1 MRSIKLSTLGL
12 QMFLIAA
19 IFAVLTQTSLQNSI
33 NCDFN
38 KRTEEKILCIINKT
52 AISHPDTKIDHD
64 NVDKLNVLKIF
75 GTSIEYLPVKL
86 DLSFPKLH
94 QYFVDNARFSKI
106 EKKNL
111 ENLKSLKILI
121 LKSKSCSEVAKDA
134 FEDLENL
141 TFLNLADSSISYF
154 HSETFK
160 PLKNL
165 EVLNILGNNLEIL
178 HPHAFDSLNQLQ
190 ILSFARNNLIT
201 LNRQLFL
208 NKNELRIID
217 GYDNN
222 FEHLDETTFDGLQLE
237 SLNLQQSGSCSLYK
251 YQLTERQE
259 IMNMDEVKEDIR
271 DDCKGTDFKIYE
283 IHARTMEIV
292 GKFGDKM

>member
-19 IFAVLTQTSLQNSI
+19 IFAVLTQPSLQNSI

-38 KRTEEKILCIINKT
+38 KQTEEEILCIINKT
-52 AISHPDTKIDHD
+52 AISHPDTKIEH
-64 NVDKLNVLKIF
+64 NHVDKLNVLKIF
-75 GTSIEYLPVKL
+75 GTSIEYLP
-86 DLSFPKLH
+86 
-94 QYFVDNARFSKI
+94 
-106 EKKNL
+106 
-111 ENLKSLKILI
+111 
-121 LKSKSCSEVAKDA
+121 
-134 FEDLENL
+134 
-141 TFLNLADSSISYF
+141 
-154 HSETFK
+154 
-160 PLKNL
+160 
-165 EVLNILGNNLEIL
+165 
-178 HPHAFDSLNQLQ
+178 
-190 ILSFARNNLIT
+190 
-201 LNRQLFL
+201 LFL

-222 FEHLDETTFDGLQLE
+222 FEHLDETTFDGLKLE

-292 GKFGDKM
+292 EKFGDKM